1 MYIMNKRGI
10 GIVSTLVIAVVALI
24 VGGLIGDNLLGSTRN
39 FAFFSSKGSSS
50 SGSAN
55 LGGGFCDTCD
65 TCLGD
70 FSGNNDVGSEDL
82 AQLLGNWGPCGAG
95 VTCSTD
101 ADCPPDQASGYCS
114 GSSVCTITNDYT
126 CTNPGTTQ
134 SACINSTSVSCTPCA
149 NGCSNG
155 QCNPPPV
162 NQTYLLTVTK
172 TGSTGSGTV
181 TSNPVGI
188 NCGTDCTQSYN
199 SGTSVTLTATPSGG
213 SSFAGWTG
221 SGCSGVGTCIVLM
234 NANKNVNAQFDLNNQ
249 TNQTNQTGPDLI
261 VTDIWFIAQSNQT
274 NGTTNVTN
282 VTFAAG
288 IKNVGNVIA
297 DADGLMR
304 HRFLVAPQNLIANV
318 FTGDIFPG
326 QTVTVSMA
334 FALNPI
340 QLNTVTVTADFDNE
354 IPETNENNN
363 QLSEQ
368 FLI

>member
-1 MYIMNKRGI
+1 MNKRGI

-249 TNQTNQTGPDLI
+249 TNQTGPDL
-261 VTDIWFIAQSNQT
+261 DIISFSASVG
-274 NGTTNVTN
+274 NGTTNSTN
-282 VTFAAG
+282 VTTYTVVLFAS
-288 IKNVGNVIA
+288 IKNIGNA
-297 DADGLMR
+297 NAGSTTT
-304 HRFLVAPQNLIANV
+304 RFSIPAGGPRLVSTPPINV
-318 FTGDIFPG
+318 G
-326 QTVTVSMA
+326 QTVMVQASYDGM
-334 FALNPI
+334 FAGSHSA
-340 QLNTVTVTADFDNE
+340 TANADWYNVVIESNE
-354 IPETNENNN
+354 GNNGASIN
-363 QLSEQ
+363 
-368 FLI
+368 FNVP